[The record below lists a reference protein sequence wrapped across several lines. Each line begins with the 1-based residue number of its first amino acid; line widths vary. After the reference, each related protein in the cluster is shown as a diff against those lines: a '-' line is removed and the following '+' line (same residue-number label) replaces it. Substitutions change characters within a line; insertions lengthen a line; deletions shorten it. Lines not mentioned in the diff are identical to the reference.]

1 MLKIFGSIAELPPGV
16 RRRLSEIEQR
26 QFRRVFN
33 RVFRQTN
40 GDQAAKEAAAFRFA
54 NGAIA
59 RTRNSK
65 RLLQEPEPVEF
76 AKRIAIEK
84 IDDEQRMVWGWAY
97 LCQDEH
103 GAQVVDHSGQI
114 VELADIHKAA
124 HQFMLDSRVGGQ
136 MHDERAGSVAE
147 SLVVTDAVAAEL
159 GMATRKRGWFI
170 GFHVADQAAWLK
182 VKDGTFQAFS
192 IGGTAD
198 VEDL

>member
-1 MLKIFGSIAELPPGV
+1 MLKIFASISELPPGV
-16 RRRLSEIEQR
+16 RRRLSVGQQR
-26 QFRRVFN
+26 MWLRVFN
-33 RVFRQTN
+33 SVFRRTQ

-54 NGAIA
+54 NGAVRRSNNQRRA
-59 RTRNSK
+59 KPVDFSK
-65 RLLQEPEPVEF
+65 RV
-76 AKRIAIEK
+76 AIEK
-84 IDDEQRMVWGWAY
+84 IDDEQHMVWGWAY
-97 LCQDEH
+97 LCKDEH
-103 GAQVVDHSGQI
+103 GQQVVDHSGQI

-136 MHDERAGSVAE
+136 MHEDRAGSVAE

-159 GMATRKRGWFI
+159 GMHTRKRGWFI
-170 GFHVADQAAWLK
+170 GFHVADEAAWLK